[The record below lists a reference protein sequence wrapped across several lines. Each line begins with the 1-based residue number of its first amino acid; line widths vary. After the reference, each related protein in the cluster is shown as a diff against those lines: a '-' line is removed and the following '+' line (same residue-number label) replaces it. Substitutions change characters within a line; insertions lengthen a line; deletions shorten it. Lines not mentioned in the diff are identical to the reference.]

1 MFALAYIYDT
11 IYDMITE
18 QKLKNGERE
27 SKSKTV
33 EPIGL
38 EEPVRILVSSGLKT
52 EDNKKASIR

>member
-1 MFALAYIYDT
+1 LFALAYIYDT

-38 EEPVRILVSSGLKT
+38 EEPVRILVSSGLKI
-52 EDNKKASIR
+52 EDKN